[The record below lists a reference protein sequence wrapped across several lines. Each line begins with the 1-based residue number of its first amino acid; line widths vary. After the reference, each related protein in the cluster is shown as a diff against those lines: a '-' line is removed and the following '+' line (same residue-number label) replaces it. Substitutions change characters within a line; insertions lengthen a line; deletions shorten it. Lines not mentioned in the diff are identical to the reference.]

1 MKKVKSKITNKK
13 AQKTKELKNT
23 LKSITKSE
31 DFKNIKSLISTINDS
46 EIKTNQ
52 QRRESIAKIYLHCND
67 LFEESNLDKGR
78 RAYLLLLFP
87 KVKDDDEQNR
97 INQRYR
103 NKYNRALRLLD
114 EQKIPKKFK
123 ALVTKI
129 EEIGLQSLFNGK
141 INHGH
146 KEAGKASLNSSILK
160 NKTSKKTESNVII
173 CCFDNKLFYTSKT
186 QLIKQ
191 LKKESSLKELKNS
204 KN

>member
-1 MKKVKSKITNKK
+1 M
-13 AQKTKELKNT
+13 
-23 LKSITKSE
+23 
-31 DFKNIKSLISTINDS
+31 
-46 EIKTNQ
+46 
-52 QRRESIAKIYLHCND
+52 
-67 LFEESNLDKGR
+67 
-78 RAYLLLLFP
+78 
-87 KVKDDDEQNR
+87 
-97 INQRYR
+97 
-103 NKYNRALRLLD
+103 D

-146 KEAGKASLNSSILK
+146 KEAGKASLNSSIGRLLKNNTPNKLIRAILK